1 MGRGV
6 DRYFIVGTVNQDRQV
21 WEHKLHVAPRNIVP
35 GDGPFA
41 GYNRCTPAHPPCI
54 RTHINTN
61 TNTNPRIRTSIR
73 LTYIMAVPRTV
84 KLCARLY
91 ICCGFDARV
100 WYLG

>member
-41 GYNRCTPAHPPCI
+41 GYNRCTPAHPCI

-61 TNTNPRIRTSIR
+61 TNTNSRIRTSIR
-73 LTYIMAVPRTV
+73 LTYMAVPRTV